1 MGDYD
6 WRKDIDQLT
15 ADTISGSHTLCLKA
29 AEIVAKAVDSIPG
42 TSGEESGG
50 YIRQLAI
57 AIERA
62 KPAMAGL
69 YTLAAGIIQALEDAE
84 GDGINAQAVLRQ
96 VAMEFR
102 GRLLT
107 SNDRIAF
114 HTRSLIPERA
124 CIATLSHSGTVH
136 AVLTHAK
143 GFGKIRRVLIS
154 EGRPALEGQ
163 IAAGEFLEANITVTF
178 VADAALPGLLGQC
191 DMVIVGGDA
200 LCPSGLVNKAGTFP
214 LALMAER
221 IGKPFVACIGSE
233 KIIPFNIPE
242 HYLREDSE
250 ALWDAKKISMNVLNR
265 IFEYTPIELIDH
277 VVTED
282 GITSDAEIPYIFAKM
297 KINPYLANR

>member
-6 WRKDIDQLT
+6 WRKDVEQL
-15 ADTISGSHTLCLKA
+15 ASDTTSGSHALCLKA
-29 AEIVAKAVDSIPG
+29 TEIVAKAVDSIPG
-42 TSGEESGG
+42 TDGVESGG
-50 YIRQLAI
+50 YIRDLAI
-57 AIERA
+57 AIERT

-84 GDGINAQAVLRQ
+84 GDGMRAQAVMRR

-114 HTRSLIPERA
+114 HTRNLIPERA

-136 AVLTHAK
+136 AALTHAK

-154 EGRPALEGQ
+154 EGRPAFEGQ
-163 IAAGEFLEANITVTF
+163 IAAVEFLEANITVTF
-178 VADAALPGLLGQC
+178 VADAAMPGLLDQC

-200 LCPSGLVNKAGTFP
+200 LCPTGLVNKAGTFP
-214 LALMAER
+214 LALAAER
-221 IGKPFVACIGSE
+221 IGKPFVVCIGSE

-250 ALWDAKKISMNVLNR
+250 TLWDVKKISMNVLNR
-265 IFEYTPIELIDH
+265 IFEYTPLELIDH
-277 VVTED
+277 VITED
-282 GITSDAEIPYIFAKM
+282 GVTSGAEIPYIFAKM